1 MAKLVSKTYGE
12 ALFEV
17 AVEEG
22 TIDSLMEETEA
33 VLAIFQENE
42 EYVKLLNHPKIT
54 VEEKVSMLKEAFA
67 GKVSDQ
73 LTGLLTTVVEKG
85 RFGKSLL
92 PVLRGEQEQVREYKK
107 IGTAVVTSAVSLT
120 QDEKD
125 SIEDKLLKTTSYK
138 SFRMQYSVDE
148 SLIGGIIIQIG
159 DRVVDSSIRTKLA
172 NMAKD
177 LSKIQLAK

>member
-22 TIDSLMEETEA
+22 MVDTLLEEVEA
-33 VLAIFQENE
+33 VQTIFQNNE
-42 EYVKLLNHPKIT
+42 EYVKLLNHPKLP
-54 VEEKVSMLKEAFA
+54 VEQKISMLEEAFQ
-67 GKVSDQ
+67 GKVSNE

-85 RFGKSLL
+85 RFSEVDGILTYF
-92 PVLRGEQEQVREYKK
+92 EQRVREYKK
-107 IGTAVVTSAVSLT
+107 IGTAYVTSAAELT
-120 QDEKD
+120 NQQKADIEKR
-125 SIEDKLLKTTSYK
+125 LLATTSYE
-138 SFRMQYSVDE
+138 SFCMNYSVDAG
-148 SLIGGIIIQIG
+148 LIGGMVIRIG